1 MGKLDGKV
9 AIVTGSGQGIGRGIA
24 IYMARE
30 GAKVI
35 TNNRKPGSVS
45 IRNYDRS
52 SMPQEDWEEMISL
65 AGDAESTAEIIKGE
79 GGEAS
84 FFYGD
89 VSDWETAENL
99 VRFAVDTYGKIDILV
114 NNAAGL
120 GSGSIVDLNE
130 AKWDYLTQAKMKGTF
145 HMMHF
150 AVPHMIDQKFG
161 RILNC
166 ASSAWMGLPD
176 NDAYTAANAGVV
188 GLTWASAQELY
199 RHHITVNAYCPE
211 GKSPGHAVEF
221 RKMVRHA
228 KEVTGNDPDPA
239 VLAVVEANHG
249 DPIHLGPILSY
260 LCTEEAS
267 HISGEVFDTKSSGTI
282 GRFSYPKL
290 ASVVS
295 RGPDSGF
302 MWPMDEIGAA
312 FQTLLGEDYVSPASK
327 KAFC

>member
-1 MGKLDGKV
+1 MGILDGKV

-24 IYMARE
+24 VGLARQ

-52 SMPQEDWEEMISL
+52 AMPEEDWKEMLSL
-65 AGDAESTAEIIKGE
+65 AGDAEGTAELIRSE

-84 FFYGD
+84 YFYGD
-89 VSDWETAENL
+89 VADWDTARAL
-99 VRFAVDTYGKIDILV
+99 VQYALDTYGRIDILV

-120 GSGSIVDLNE
+120 GSGSIVDLD
-130 AKWDYLTQAKMKGTF
+130 AQKWEYLTRGKMQGAF
-145 HMMHF
+145 NMMHF
-150 AVPHMIDQKFG
+150 AVPHMIEQKFG

-166 ASSAWMGLPD
+166 ASGAWTGLPD
-176 NDAYTAANAGVV
+176 NDAYSAANAAIV

-199 RHHITVNAYCPE
+199 HHGITVNAYCPE

-228 KEVTGNDPDPA
+228 KAVTGVDPDPK

-249 DPIHLGPILSY
+249 DPVNLGPIMAY
-260 LCTEEAS
+260 LCSDKAGF
-267 HISGEVFDTKSSGTI
+267 ISGEVFDTKSSGTV
-282 GRFSYPKL
+282 GRFSFPTLTQTVRREPGTGYL
-290 ASVVS
+290 
-295 RGPDSGF
+295 
-302 MWPMDEIGAA
+302 WPMEDMEEV
-312 FQTLLGEDYVSPASK
+312 FRRLLGEDYVSPASK
-327 KAFC
+327 KAFA